1 MIIYSGNGRN
11 QYSHFAVIGASFWLI
26 IDKFNINGGVIEMQ
40 KNKVK
45 ISNFILNEDG
55 RCDEPILSKE
65 NFILGKYE
73 LLFLCGSY
81 FKEFTNLDE
90 PFFLDDVI
98 IRFGI
103 NKEEHYH
110 VPLLITPWSY
120 STYRGS

>member
-1 MIIYSGNGRN
+1 MSKGYLTTHVLDTYNGKPGSGIKG
-11 QYSHFAVIGASFWLI
+11 SIFK
-26 IDKFNINGGVIEMQ
+26 IDGE
-40 KNKVK
+40 NKVK

>member
-1 MIIYSGNGRN
+1 MGRLTTHVLDTAHGMPAAN
-11 QYSHFAVIGASFWLI
+11 LA
-26 IDKFNINGGVIEMQ
+26 IDLYKILENSEQ
-40 KNKVK
+40 KLKSV
-45 ISNFILNEDG
+45 STNEDG
-55 RCDEPILSKE
+55 RCDEPILNKE

>member
-1 MIIYSGNGRN
+1 MSKGYLTTHVLDTYNGKPP
-11 QYSHFAVIGASFWLI
+11 QAIQGALFQI
-26 IDKFNINGGVIEMQ
+26 HAE
-40 KNKVK
+40 NKLK
-45 ISNFILNEDG
+45 MSTFILNEDG

-81 FKEFTNLDE
+81 FKEFTNLHE

-120 STYRGS
+120 STYR

>member
-1 MIIYSGNGRN
+1 MSKGYLTTHVLDTYNGKPGFGIKG
-11 QYSHFAVIGASFWLI
+11 SLFK
-26 IDKFNINGGVIEMQ
+26 IDGE
-40 KNKVK
+40 NKVK
-45 ISNFILNEDG
+45 ISNFTLNEDG
-55 RCDEPILSKE
+55 RCDEPILGKE

-81 FKEFTNLDE
+81 FKEFTNLHE